1 MLARRIHLALLLS
14 LACNR
19 VPEPQ
24 QAQAEPEATQE
35 GKAAGKA
42 AGKAGFDW
50 FRRKEP
56 EWSFAFK
63 DPPPGKRA
71 PVTAAFL
78 AELGL
83 SRVPDAHAIGERLAI
98 KCGDTS
104 VRAMMDD
111 RRKAERKRIEEARA
125 RGEDAVTAAS
135 WLDRRSKRE
144 ANPQVRYSCPQ
155 VESAQLPDR
164 PRPPSKGRLL
174 YVFDSEA
181 HPLRHASYQRTHKDQ
196 AAAVADLQ
204 DAVAYYT
211 KVYGEP
217 TKRPTREL
225 PGPGGEL
232 PTAFNFETTWEFSDL
247 AVKVGLLR
255 YGDLITVGERVEVPH
270 GIRPDAPRDGKP
282 APATPSAPA
291 PAAPGSASAPTP
303 PGAAAPPP
311 SGAPPSPAAPAPATP
326 AAPAP

>member
-1 MLARRIHLALLLS
+1 MLARRIPLALLLS

-24 QAQAEPEATQE
+24 QAQAEPEGAKE
-35 GKAAGKA
+35 DKAADK
-42 AGKAGFDW
+42 GKAGFDW

-56 EWSFAFK
+56 EWSFDFK

-83 SRVPDAHAIGERLAI
+83 SRVADAHAISERLAI
-98 KCGDTS
+98 QCGDTS
-104 VRAMMDD
+104 VRAMMED
-111 RRKAERKRIEEARA
+111 RRKAERKRIDEARA

-144 ANPQVRYSCPQ
+144 SNPQVRYSCPQ
-155 VESAQLPDR
+155 VESTQLTDR
-164 PRPPSKGRLL
+164 PRPASKGRLL

-196 AAAVADLQ
+196 VAAVADLQ

-217 TKRPTREL
+217 TKRPSREL

-282 APATPSAPA
+282 APATPAAPAPGSAPAPA
-291 PAAPGSASAPTP
+291 PAAPP
-303 PGAAAPPP
+303 APP
-311 SGAPPSPAAPAPATP
+311 AP
-326 AAPAP
+326 